1 MERYVR
7 WSAMLGGARWSAMLG
22 GAKGTRTHVCEHP
35 WNEFHLDVIR
45 DNQMSYQYEENEI
58 LLTDFRQ
65 V

>member
-1 MERYVR
+1 MVGFSENDTSYSVVVK
-7 WSAMLGGARWSAMLG
+7 A
-22 GAKGTRTHVCEHP
+22 C
-35 WNEFHLDVIR
+35 WNDFYPNVIR